1 MSTLNAAAQGAAA
14 AGLDV
19 SGVCAGY
26 AGTPAVRD
34 VSFTAEAGRVVA
46 IVGPNG
52 CGKSTLLRAVA
63 RLHKPTSGAVQVG
76 GEDLWRMRPR
86 QAAHRV
92 ALLPQSPQAPEALTV
107 AGLVAYGR
115 HPHQGLFR
123 QWSVR
128 DEEAVA
134 EALEA
139 TGTVGLAGRRLDELS
154 GGQRQRCWFA
164 MVLAQESPVLLLDEP
179 TSALD
184 MGHAASVL
192 GLARGV
198 ARSGRTVVMVLHD
211 IGAAAR
217 YADDV
222 LAMRDGEVVAW
233 GPPAEVVD
241 AALVRALF
249 DVEADIL
256 TAPSDGAPVVV
267 TKESAEAPRQE
278 GPAAE
283 AQAPEA
289 PAMEG
294 RAAEARA

>member
-1 MSTLNAAAQGAAA
+1 MTEATAAAPAGGAV
-14 AGLDV
+14 GWSLEV
-19 SGVCAGY
+19 SGLSAGY
-26 AGTPAVRD
+26 SGAPAVRH
-34 VSFTAEAGRVVA
+34 VSFTAGAGRVVA

-52 CGKSTLLRAVA
+52 CGKSTLLRSIA
-63 RLHKPTSGAVQVG
+63 RLHKPTSGAVTVG

-107 AGLVAYGR
+107 AGLVGYGR

-123 QWSVR
+123 QWSYR
-128 DEEAVA
+128 DEQAVA
-134 EALEA
+134 AALEA
-139 TGTVGLAGRRLDELS
+139 TGTTSLAGRRLDELS

-164 MVLAQESPVLLLDEP
+164 MVMAQESPVLLLDEP

-184 MGHAASVL
+184 LGHAASVL

-198 ARSGRTVVMVLHD
+198 ARAGRTVVMVVHD

-222 LAMRDGEVVAW
+222 LAMRDGEMVAW
-233 GPPAEVVD
+233 GPPGEVVD
-241 AALVRALF
+241 AALVRTLF
-249 DVEADIL
+249 DIDADIL

-267 TKESAEAPRQE
+267 TREH
-278 GPAAE
+278 PAALD
-283 AQAPEA
+283 ACPAPGA
-289 PAMEG
+289 VPGSPPVATVH
-294 RAAEARA
+294 A